1 MVIMFKSPLFTQDI
15 FQDMV
20 QTAENN
26 CYIDPQLHERFNTK
40 RGLRN
45 SDGTGVL
52 VGLTAI
58 GDVHSYIVD
67 EHEKIPVEG
76 RLYYRGIEINDLVK
90 GFQKEKRHG
99 FDEVCYLLLFGQL
112 PNVDQ
117 LNYFKQMVYESRT
130 LPEGFIEDMIL
141 KAPSRD
147 IMNQLARS
155 VLTCY
160 SYDDNADDTSV
171 SNVLRQSIELIA
183 RLPTLAAYGFQAK
196 EYFFNNNSLY
206 IHKPRQDL
214 TPAENF
220 LHMIRP
226 DNHYSELEADILD
239 LNLILHAEHGGGN
252 NSAFTTHV
260 VSSTDTDTYST
271 IAAAIGA
278 LKGPKHGGANI
289 KVIEMM
295 NDIKEN
301 VKNWDNEREIEDYL
315 VKILRKEA
323 FDHKGLLYG
332 IGHAVYTLSDPREL
346 LLKEKA
352 GELSQEKNMQEEY
365 GLYELVEKLAPQVLA
380 EVKKIT
386 KPIAVNVD
394 FYSGFVYKMLNIP
407 PDLYT
412 PIFAMARIAGW
423 SAHRIEE
430 IISGGKVIRPAYK
443 NISKKNSYIPLTER

>member
-1 MVIMFKSPLFTQDI
+1 M
-15 FQDMV
+15 
-20 QTAENN
+20 
-26 CYIDPQLHERFNTK
+26 
-40 RGLRN
+40 
-45 SDGTGVL
+45 
-52 VGLTAI
+52 
-58 GDVHSYIVD
+58 
-67 EHEKIPVEG
+67 
-76 RLYYRGIEINDLVK
+76 K
-90 GFQKEKRHG
+90 GFQRETAC

-323 FDHKGLLYG
+323 FDRKGLLYG

-365 GLYELVEKLAPQVLA
+365 GLYELVE
-380 EVKKIT
+380 
-386 KPIAVNVD
+386 N
-394 FYSGFVYKMLNIP
+394 
-407 PDLYT
+407 
-412 PIFAMARIAGW
+412 
-423 SAHRIEE
+423 
-430 IISGGKVIRPAYK
+430 
-443 NISKKNSYIPLTER
+443 

>member
-1 MVIMFKSPLFTQDI
+1 MFKSPLFTQDI
-15 FQDMV
+15 FQEMV

>member
-1 MVIMFKSPLFTQDI
+1 
-15 FQDMV
+15 
-20 QTAENN
+20 
-26 CYIDPQLHERFNTK
+26 
-40 RGLRN
+40 
-45 SDGTGVL
+45 
-52 VGLTAI
+52 
-58 GDVHSYIVD
+58 
-67 EHEKIPVEG
+67 
-76 RLYYRGIEINDLVK
+76 
-90 GFQKEKRHG
+90 
-99 FDEVCYLLLFGQL
+99 
-112 PNVDQ
+112 
-117 LNYFKQMVYESRT
+117 
-130 LPEGFIEDMIL
+130 
-141 KAPSRD
+141 
-147 IMNQLARS
+147 MNQLARS